1 MTGLAD
7 LIARWPRLSSSLVA
21 TLIGLLSLAAFAGL
35 LTRQRLVQLQ
45 VQQDAAAFRA
55 KAIMDDSTTLLQS
68 LNQRHH
74 NPDCEE
80 QSLTTYRAAVF
91 ATASQVEVGVL
102 GEDGELLCTT
112 LVGRLA
118 RPVAASGT
126 DLDLVTDTGQIYL
139 VAYNMSLVAGDGHF
153 KSTIVRQGRFHTVI
167 NPKAMDSLFTM
178 GQDVTRVVLPEGGSF
193 PIHIN
198 PNLSG
203 KWRRLLSGEWW
214 VDTAAYQFDWQERA
228 FLSAQSV
235 PKTHFVIQSVLP
247 LDEFLQH
254 HRTHLMW
261 AALVSV
267 FVSLLTYGAA
277 TPLLRKLGNLEYRI
291 LKLLRSE
298 NLICMYQP
306 MVDLGSGKLI
316 GCDVLMRLRDADT
329 IVYPEQA
336 LPAIVKR
343 NLTWELDQLV
353 VRTALRELGQGLP
366 DTCEINVAF
375 NLFPDNISCKRLCAL
390 FESETHCAIWSHRF
404 NFELAVTEK
413 VCQSAMLE
421 ELICL
426 KRAGFLVSVDGFGS
440 GYSNLGSI
448 KNLSPNFLKIDK
460 SFVHD
465 MEDASLRSSLIPEIV
480 GIAQAVGAAL
490 IAEGIENDVQRQMLH
505 GHGVEFGQGY
515 LFARPMP
522 INEFLAYFNGA
533 KVLDGNELTSARLG
547 Q

>member
-1 MTGLAD
+1 MTRLAD
-7 LIARWPRLSSSLVA
+7 LIARWPRLSSLLAA

-35 LTRQRLVQLQ
+35 LTKQRLVELQ

-55 KAIMDDSTTLLQS
+55 KAIMDDSITLLQS
-68 LNQRHH
+68 LNQRHY
-74 NPDCEE
+74 NPNCEE
-80 QSLTTYRAAVF
+80 QSLTTYRTAVF

-126 DLDLVTDTGQIYL
+126 DLDLVTETGQTYL

-153 KSTIVRQGRFHTVI
+153 KGTIVRQGRFHTVI
-167 NPKAMDSLFTM
+167 NPKAMDSLFAM

-203 KWRRLLSGEWW
+203 KWRSRLSGEWW

-254 HRTHLMW
+254 HRTPLMW
-261 AALVSV
+261 AALVSLL
-267 FVSLLTYGAA
+267 VSLLTYGAS
-277 TPLLRKLGNLEYRI
+277 TPMLRKLGALEYRI
-291 LKLLRSE
+291 LKLLRAE

-329 IVYPEQA
+329 IIYPEQV

-353 VRTALRELGQGLP
+353 VRTALRELGHGLP
-366 DTCEINVAF
+366 ETDELNVAF

-390 FESETHCAIWSHRF
+390 FESEAHGALRSHRF

-426 KRAGFLVSVDGFGS
+426 KQAGFLVSVDEFGS
-440 GYSNLGSI
+440 GYSNLGSV

-505 GHGVEFGQGY
+505 GYGVEFGQGY

-522 INEFLAYFNGA
+522 IDDFLGYVNGA
-533 KVLDGNELTSARLG
+533 KVMNGPEVTSARLG
-547 Q
+547 H